1 MCRTAGELIDEL
13 NGVDGQASVTIIDKA
28 TGDAY
33 GADGFGTEGICCV
46 GHLTDAR
53 RRHAVVDDVRKML
66 SRCGRGTLM
75 RLRSCDGRYHDVEGI
90 DERDGC
96 VAMMFA

>member
-13 NGVDGQASVTIIDKA
+13 NGVDGQASITIIDKA

-46 GHLTDAR
+46 GHLTDAK
-53 RRHAVVDDVRKML
+53 RHAVVDDVRKML
-66 SRCGRGTLM
+66 SRFGRGTLM
-75 RLRSCDGRYHDVEGI
+75 RLRSGDGRYHDVECI
-90 DERDGC
+90 DERDGV

>member
-13 NGVDGQASVTIIDKA
+13 NGVDGKASVTIIDKT

-33 GADGFGTEGICCV
+33 GADGFWTEGICCV
-46 GHLTDAR
+46 GHLTDDK
-53 RRHAVVDDVRKML
+53 RHTVVDDVRKML

-75 RLRSCDGRYHDVEGI
+75 RFRGGDGRYHDVEGI
-90 DERDGC
+90 DERDGV